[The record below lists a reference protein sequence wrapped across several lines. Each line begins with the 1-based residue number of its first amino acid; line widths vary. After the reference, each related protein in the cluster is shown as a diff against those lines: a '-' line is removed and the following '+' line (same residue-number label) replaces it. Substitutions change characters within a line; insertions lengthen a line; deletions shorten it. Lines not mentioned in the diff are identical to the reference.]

1 MRDKKKRI
9 VDLKYLLMWNKLFL
23 KEEVLN
29 SLPQNFGLVEP
40 ILLINCPLTQ
50 NSCDLDP

>member
-29 SLPQNFGLVEP
+29 SCEFCYLR
-40 ILLINCPLTQ
+40 I
-50 NSCDLDP
+50 SDW